1 MSIEVLWEEIQWKDE
16 TPDEPAE
23 TRVLTVVRD
32 EHSLVERFL
41 ADFRVADFPY
51 LRFISHETVTIFHQQ
66 HIPQLVNELEALC
79 EQDHEPE
86 VEKYLHAVLHLVCRA
101 RGSENTLIAFRVC

>member
-1 MSIEVLWEEIQWKDE
+1 MCINVLWEEMWWNNK
-16 TPDEPAE
+16 TPDEPAQ
-23 TRVLTVVRD
+23 TRVLAVVRD

-51 LRFISHETVTIFHQQ
+51 LRFISHETVTVFHQQ
-66 HIPQLVNELEALC
+66 HIPQLVKELEALC

-86 VEKYLHAVLHLVCRA
+86 VEKHLHDVLHLVHRA
-101 RGSENTLIAFRVC
+101 HGSENTFIAFEVC